1 MTEVT
6 ATGKFT
12 AVGLRCI
19 PFNVFVAVISTFVGI
34 STTASDICFLQSVDM
49 TSNFPSL
56 KLKS

>member
-19 PFNVFVAVISTFVGI
+19 PSNVSVAVTNTFIGI
-34 STTASDICFLQSVDM
+34 RTTASDICFLQSVD
-49 TSNFPSL
+49 TTFPR
-56 KLKS
+56 